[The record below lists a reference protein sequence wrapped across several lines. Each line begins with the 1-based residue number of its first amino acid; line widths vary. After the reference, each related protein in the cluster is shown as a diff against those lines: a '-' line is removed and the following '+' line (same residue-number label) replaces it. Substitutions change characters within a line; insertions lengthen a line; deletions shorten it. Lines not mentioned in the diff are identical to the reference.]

1 MQRFIKPPLQQPK
14 MTLIQRRM
22 YSNRPLVHLL
32 MRMTPTQ
39 RRIALFG
46 TGIAATLVL
55 GPFLLVGLG
64 GIAAVGAFQFWK
76 LKRQLNQAAIQQ
88 QPLSVWSD
96 LFANYY
102 NVPLS
107 RNSVLQEEV
116 LKRVEDWA
124 QTGHGRST
132 LMDHGIRPDDL
143 TSRAYLRGTSST
155 SVMVQGITQQQI
167 KLEFDLS
174 DCTLLVFADQ
184 DSSIK
189 DIQLVNRV
197 GHALHIPL
205 TVQQQRTGRVIE
217 GEFHDIK

>member
-1 MQRFIKPPLQQPK
+1 MQRFIKPPPQQLK
-14 MTLIQRRM
+14 MTLVQRRM
-22 YSNRPLVHLL
+22 YSNRPLIQLL

-107 RNSVLQEEV
+107 RNSVLQEEA

-124 QTGHGRST
+124 QTDHGRST

-155 SVMVQGITQQQI
+155 SIMVQGITQQRI
-167 KLEFDLS
+167 KLEFDLR
-174 DCTLLVFADQ
+174 DCILLVFADQ

-189 DIQLVNRV
+189 DVQLVNRV

>member
-14 MTLIQRRM
+14 ITSVQRRM
-22 YSNRPLVHLL
+22 YSNRPLVQLL

-39 RRIALFG
+39 RRITLFG

-76 LKRQLNQAAIQQ
+76 LKRQLNQATIQQ

-107 RNSVLQEEV
+107 RNSVLQEEA

-124 QTGHGRST
+124 QTSHGRST

-155 SVMVQGITQQQI
+155 SIMVQGITQQQI

-174 DCTLLVFADQ
+174 DCILLVFADQ
-184 DSSIK
+184 NSSIK